1 MGKYVEMG
9 EEMVVE
15 NVEMYLLNL
24 IFLKVVGFKDC

>member
-1 MGKYVEMG
+1 MGKYVEMR